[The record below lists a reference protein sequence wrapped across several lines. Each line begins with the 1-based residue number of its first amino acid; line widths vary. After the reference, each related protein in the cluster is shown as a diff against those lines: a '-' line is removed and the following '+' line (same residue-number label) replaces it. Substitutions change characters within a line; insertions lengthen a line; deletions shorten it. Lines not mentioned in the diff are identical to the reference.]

1 LLWFSIYY
9 ISPYY
14 ASHDL
19 HVLGFGNNF
28 TEVYFSHSLHNPPPN
43 IDLITL
49 VMISTD
55 CTDSKSNYYT
65 TRLLVCLRN
74 VWRYQKGSLEDVNR
88 PLQSPKNDKRTNND
102 SPNITQK
109 TKDREKWNPLKTGD
123 ELGCS
128 RMINSFWSRCGTC
141 LVTICP
147 YYSQLCIQKI
157 MQLNKSKYLILI
169 HWDSV

>member
-1 LLWFSIYY
+1 
-9 ISPYY
+9 
-14 ASHDL
+14 
-19 HVLGFGNNF
+19 
-28 TEVYFSHSLHNPPPN
+28 
-43 IDLITL
+43 
-49 VMISTD
+49 MISTD

-141 LVTICP
+141 LVTLFVLLSFFGDCNGRFTSSNDP
-147 YYSQLCIQKI
+147 FW
-157 MQLNKSKYLILI
+157 YLQTFLKQTR
-169 HWDSV
+169 SRVV